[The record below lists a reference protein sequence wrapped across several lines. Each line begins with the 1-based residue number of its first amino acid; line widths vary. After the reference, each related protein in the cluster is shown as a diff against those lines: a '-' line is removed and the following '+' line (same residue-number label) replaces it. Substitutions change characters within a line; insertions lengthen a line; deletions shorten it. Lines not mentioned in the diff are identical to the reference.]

1 MRDKGQEARGKL
13 LPCPFC
19 GGEAR
24 THYVKGYELWEV
36 SCGQCGVEMSAYLSE
51 AEAIEAWNRRTGKGD
66 KLSPV
71 ERTVKVEK
79 VTRVSSVIRTGR
91 CGNCGYDV
99 IDSYK
104 HCPNCGARLEW
115 E

>member
-1 MRDKGQEARGKL
+1 MSEELKPVRCG
-13 LPCPFC
+13 C
-19 GGEAR
+19 GGKAIVWNYNNSEGI
-24 THYVKGYELWEV
+24 TWSVVYCENCKIQTLKLET
-36 SCGQCGVEMSAYLSE
+36 E
-51 AEAIEAWNRRTGKGD
+51 AEAIAAWNRSLGNGD
-66 KLSPV
+66 KASPV